1 MSRETTTVDEVPPLF
16 ASKAEAVRS
25 AQDAVLKLSLYS
37 GLLALAGAVLAVA
50 RVRAKR

>member
-1 MSRETTTVDEVPPLF
+1 MNRETTTTDEAPPLF

-37 GLLALAGAVLAVA
+37 GLLALAIALQGMGVI
-50 RVRAKR
+50 